1 MYFNRNKHILILFL
15 LCIFCIAGRLFY
27 LQIIETSKYKGISK
41 TRRIRSYPLEAVRG
55 TIFDRQGDVLAIDH
69 HAFDISVK
77 YKKLLYSSI
86 VYGNNTVPR
95 VAELKVHKDTDK
107 SCKECHAD
115 MEAWMDN
122 LSRVLNTSRD
132 KLLRDSKKAVM
143 KVEKLKKNM
152 EKKFGKPVLIKEENG
167 YYPVVYDVP
176 IEKAIQIEVEKDTF
190 PEVRV
195 TPRSKRVYPKQEIAS
210 HVLGYLGKLTG
221 KEWQEYSKKW
231 DNFVL
236 DSGRSA
242 DENPLLLYEGYA
254 KDDLIGRAG
263 VEAKYEEELRG
274 MRGKRFEEIICKNT
288 QIEKIV
294 LERPPVPGNDI
305 YLTIDSKIQ
314 AHAEK
319 ALGKNRGVIIVMEPW
334 TGEVI
339 AMVNNPRFNP
349 NTLNKDFARLNKDSA
364 KPLLDRAIQGALPP
378 GSIFKAITAITAMNE
393 NNIHAHTGYECNGY
407 TNYKNIIFRCWQKS
421 GHGLITI
428 EDALP
433 FSCNVFFFETAKRL
447 EKKLL
452 YDGAKKFGIG
462 EETGIDLLFEKAGNL
477 PEIQTTATAM
487 NISIGQGALLTTPLQ
502 MVRAYAA
509 IANGGT
515 LVQPHVMLKIT
526 NKNGETVKTF
536 THSKEKKIN
545 IRPEILNV
553 IRESLHDVVLRGTA
567 QNKGLEVYK
576 AAGKTGTAET
586 GRPGDNHAWF
596 AGYAPHD
603 KPQYVFLVL
612 VEHTSEHG
620 GAIAVPIAK
629 ELLSFLYPELA
640 QSS

>member
-1 MYFNRNKHILILFL
+1 M
-15 LCIFCIAGRLFY
+15 
-27 LQIIETSKYKGISK
+27 
-41 TRRIRSYPLEAVRG
+41 
-55 TIFDRQGDVLAIDH
+55 
-69 HAFDISVK
+69 
-77 YKKLLYSSI
+77 
-86 VYGNNTVPR
+86 
-95 VAELKVHKDTDK
+95 HKDTDK

-339 AMVNNPRFNP
+339 A
-349 NTLNKDFARLNKDSA
+349 
-364 KPLLDRAIQGALPP
+364 
-378 GSIFKAITAITAMNE
+378 
-393 NNIHAHTGYECNGY
+393 
-407 TNYKNIIFRCWQKS
+407 W
-421 GHGLITI
+421 
-428 EDALP
+428 
-433 FSCNVFFFETAKRL
+433 
-447 EKKLL
+447 
-452 YDGAKKFGIG
+452 
-462 EETGIDLLFEKAGNL
+462 
-477 PEIQTTATAM
+477 
-487 NISIGQGALLTTPLQ
+487 
-502 MVRAYAA
+502 
-509 IANGGT
+509 
-515 LVQPHVMLKIT
+515 
-526 NKNGETVKTF
+526 
-536 THSKEKKIN
+536 
-545 IRPEILNV
+545 
-553 IRESLHDVVLRGTA
+553 
-567 QNKGLEVYK
+567 
-576 AAGKTGTAET
+576 
-586 GRPGDNHAWF
+586 
-596 AGYAPHD
+596 
-603 KPQYVFLVL
+603 
-612 VEHTSEHG
+612 
-620 GAIAVPIAK
+620 
-629 ELLSFLYPELA
+629 
-640 QSS
+640 